1 MASDELLV
9 EQIGKILKLQFNRP
23 EKKNSLTQAMYRSI
37 ISAFDAADAD
47 DSIHCILLQGTR
59 DCFCA
64 GNDLKDF
71 LEAED
76 LVAAEFVKKI
86 SKVKKPIVAA
96 VNGPAIGV
104 GTTMLLHCDLIVAA
118 QDAFF
123 MMPFTDLGLC
133 PEAGASYLIP
143 RALGHCRASELL
155 LLGDKISAAEALD
168 LGLINK
174 VCSAEDYQN
183 VAWEMAQRLAGK
195 PLEAV
200 MVSKA
205 LMRGQN
211 EPQLEQAINAELEK
225 FEQLLRSDAAREA
238 ISRMLA

>member
-1 MASDELLV
+1 MPTNDLLT
-9 EQIGKILKLQFNRP
+9 ERSGKILKIQFNRP
-23 EKKNSLTQAMYRSI
+23 EKKNSLTQDMYRSI
-37 ISAFDAADAD
+37 ISAFDTADAD
-47 DSIHCILLQGTR
+47 DGIHCIFLQGTR

-71 LEAED
+71 LEAEE
-76 LVAAEFVKKI
+76 LVAAKFVKRI

-96 VNGPAIGV
+96 VNGPAVGV

-155 LLGDKISAAEALD
+155 LLGDKFSAQET
-168 LGLINK
+168 LGLGLVNK

-183 VAWEMAQRLAGK
+183 VAWEMAQRLARK

-211 EPQLEQAINAELEK
+211 GPELAQAIDTELER